1 LLRLWFAL
9 YKRHL
14 LAKST
19 YSHGLNTTSA
29 NWVLVMS
36 AKLKKQQE
44 NDAKLA
50 KATASLQQIAD
61 SNITPRNIRKIV
73 KDSVLMLQDKRQS
86 VAVRA
91 ANAISVLDEVAQD
104 PNMPSF
110 ARVTLWSAVS
120 ELESIREQ

>member
-1 LLRLWFAL
+1 M
-9 YKRHL
+9 
-14 LAKST
+14 ST
-19 YSHGLNTTSA
+19 K
-29 NWVLVMS
+29 VR
-36 AKLKKQQE
+36 KQQE
-44 NDAKLA
+44 NDAKLM
-50 KATASLQQIAD
+50 KAVTSLQGIAD

-73 KDSVLMLQDKRQS
+73 KDSIMMLGDPKQS

-91 ANAISVLDEVAQD
+91 ANAVSLLDEVAQD

>member
-1 LLRLWFAL
+1 M
-9 YKRHL
+9 
-14 LAKST
+14 S
-19 YSHGLNTTSA
+19 
-29 NWVLVMS
+29 S
-36 AKLKKQQE
+36 AKAKKQQE
-44 NDAKLA
+44 NEAKLV
-50 KATASLQQIAD
+50 KAQLSLQQIAD

-73 KDSVLMLQDKRQS
+73 KDSIGMLQDKKQT

-91 ANAISVLDEVAQD
+91 ANAVSMLDEVAQD

>member
-1 LLRLWFAL
+1 MVPTTEKHISRLKEAR
-9 YKRHL
+9 KEGTTTVI
-14 LAKST
+14 K
-19 YSHGLNTTSA
+19 TTST
-29 NWVLVMS
+29 
-36 AKLKKQQE
+36 KIKKQQE

-50 KATASLQQIAD
+50 KATTTLQQIAD

-73 KDSVLMLQDKRQS
+73 KDSILMLQDPKQS
-86 VAVRA
+86 LAVRA
-91 ANAISVLDEVAQD
+91 ANAISLLDEVAQD

>member
-1 LLRLWFAL
+1 M
-9 YKRHL
+9 
-14 LAKST
+14 ST
-19 YSHGLNTTSA
+19 
-29 NWVLVMS
+29 
-36 AKLKKQQE
+36 KLKRQQE

-50 KATASLQQIAD
+50 KASLSLQQIAD

-73 KDSVLMLQDKRQS
+73 KDSITMLQDLKQS
-86 VAVRA
+86 VAIRA
-91 ANAISVLDEVAQD
+91 ANAISLLDEVAQD

>member
-1 LLRLWFAL
+1 
-9 YKRHL
+9 
-14 LAKST
+14 
-19 YSHGLNTTSA
+19 
-29 NWVLVMS
+29 MS
-36 AKLKKQQE
+36 MKLKRQQE

-50 KATASLQQIAD
+50 KASLSLQQIAD

-73 KDSVLMLQDKRQS
+73 KDSIMMLQDVKQS
-86 VAVRA
+86 IAVRA
-91 ANAISVLDEVAQD
+91 ANAISLLDEVAQD

>member
-1 LLRLWFAL
+1 
-9 YKRHL
+9 
-14 LAKST
+14 
-19 YSHGLNTTSA
+19 
-29 NWVLVMS
+29 MS
-36 AKLKKQQE
+36 MKLKRQQE

-50 KATASLQQIAD
+50 KASLSLQQIAD

-73 KDSVLMLQDKRQS
+73 KDSITMLQDVKQS
-86 VAVRA
+86 MAVRA
-91 ANAISVLDEVAQD
+91 ANAISLLDEVAQD